1 MIQKILS
8 GIKSKKIKYV
18 AQAISLVDN
27 NTNEGLVLI
36 NQIEDLSSHHS
47 YKIGITGPPGA
58 GKSSITN
65 QLIKKFKEQNKSIGV
80 LLVDPTSPYSNG
92 SILGDRI
99 RMNNYGSDVFIRSL
113 ATRGSKGG
121 LSENIDDISKIL
133 DYAGFDI
140 VIFETVGVGQVE
152 LDVVEVVDTVVV
164 TLVPES
170 GDDIQMMKAGLIEI
184 ADVYVINKSDRKDA
198 EKLNLYLDNM
208 LSIIDKDKW
217 KPDIVKTIATIGEG
231 IDQLI
236 EIVYNH
242 KKHLINNNI
251 LDFKNKK
258 KYIRVVKRKVDTKL
272 KNEFWNKNR
281 IALLESESSK
291 PLKKRSSI
299 SDLIKKIESDD

>member
-1 MIQKILS
+1 MIQNILS
-8 GIKSKKIKYV
+8 GIKSKKIKYI
-18 AQAISLVDN
+18 AQAISLIDN
-27 NTNEGLVLI
+27 NTNEGQLLI

-99 RMNNYGSDVFIRSL
+99 RMNNYGSDVFIISL

>member
-1 MIQKILS
+1 MIQNILS
-8 GIKSKKIKYV
+8 GIKSKKIKYI
-18 AQAISLVDN
+18 AQAISLIDN
-27 NTNEGLVLI
+27 NTNEGQLLI

>member
-8 GIKSKKIKYV
+8 GIKSKKIKYI
-18 AQAISLVDN
+18 AQAISLIDN
-27 NTNEGLVLI
+27 NTNEGQLLI

-99 RMNNYGSDVFIRSL
+99 RMNNYDSDVFIRSL

-133 DYAGFDI
+133 DYAGYDI

-152 LDVVEVVDTVVV
+152 LDVVEVVDTVIV

-184 ADVYVINKSDRKDA
+184 ADIYVINKSDRKDA
-198 EKLNLYLDNM
+198 EKINLYLDNM
-208 LSIIDKDKW
+208 LSMIDKRKW
-217 KPDIVKTIATIGEG
+217 KPDIVKTIATTGKG

-251 LDFKNKK
+251 LDLKNKK
-258 KYIRVVKRKVDTKL
+258 KYIRVIKRKIDAKL
-272 KNEFWNKNR
+272 KNDFWNKDR
-281 IALLESESSK
+281 IALLESESFK
-291 PLKKRSSI
+291 PLKDRSSI
-299 SDLIKKIESDD
+299 SDLIEKIESDD